1 MAKQVKACKPED
13 LGEGIWRH
21 TITQQ
26 CHFSHLLCICLGTH
40 CCHVRCQFGSIIN
53 KAVTT
58 PAAVSVLSLWV
69 SLSALVRLFILIC
82 IVSVCGRVHL
92 SVVSLGGQKHLFPF
106 MGTHLWVLE
115 LNTGS
120 LYRISPGLGSLPSQK
135 WLYPLSCPPA
145 PPPPPK
151 VLTLIFKATVP
162 LYKFL
167 YVCELRVK
175 VHSFANK
182 YTFDPGPFVEKIKL
196 PPAPPL
202 HWGGLELLFCQ

>member
-1 MAKQVKACKPED
+1 MSLFPLTLRM
-13 LGEGIWRH
+13 LGY
-21 TITQQ
+21 
-26 CHFSHLLCICLGTH
+26 S

-69 SLSALVRLFILIC
+69 SLSALVRLFILVC
-82 IVSVCGRVHL
+82 IVSVCGHVHL

-106 MGTHLWVLE
+106 IGTHLWVME

-120 LYRISPGLGSLPSQK
+120 LYRILPGLGSLPSQK
-135 WLYPLSCPPA
+135 WLYPLSYPPA
-145 PPPPPK
+145 PPPPPPK

-167 YVCELRVK
+167 YVYELRVK
-175 VHSFANK
+175 VHLFANK

-196 PPAPPL
+196 PPAPPRPL
-202 HWGGLELLFCQ
+202 RWPGTFVLPIEHIYV